1 MFTGIVTAIGHIV
14 HTQTITPSAYSPNS
28 PKLANQPSDHGIRL
42 GIQAPAGYLDDVQ
55 LGDSI
60 ALNGACMTAIE
71 VDTEKAILTV
81 EVSQV
86 SLKTT
91 VGLGRDGVGH
101 PLNMEKALRSS
112 DRLGG
117 HIVSGHVDGV
127 GQVIDCYEVGESR
140 CLVLETPATL
150 GPYLVVKGS
159 ITVQGVS
166 LTINALE
173 DGNRDGDALSPC
185 RFSVNV
191 IPHTQTHTT
200 LGRLQKGDWV
210 NLETD
215 VIARHVTRYLQPY
228 LAKLTP
234 S

>member
-14 HTQTITPSAYSPNS
+14 HIQTISTSAHSAHSPDS
-28 PKLANQPSDHGIRL
+28 LALSHPALEQGVRL
-42 GIQAPAGYLDDVQ
+42 DIQAPAAYLDDVQ

-60 ALNGACMTAIE
+60 ALNGACMTAVG
-71 VDTEKAILTV
+71 VDKDKTILTV

-91 VGLGRDGVGH
+91 VGLGLGWVGQ

-117 HIVSGHVDGV
+117 HLVSGHVDGL
-127 GQVIDCYEVGESR
+127 GQVMDCHEVGESR
-140 CLVLETPATL
+140 CLTVSAPSAL

-166 LTINALE
+166 LTINTLVDEEA
-173 DGNRDGDALSPC
+173 SSTC
-185 RFSVNV
+185 HFSVNL
-191 IPHTQTHTT
+191 IPHTQIHTT
-200 LGRLQKGDWV
+200 LGQLKQGDWV